1 MHPSMF
7 DASCSNRKRRCIIIQ
22 IGIIGAGKVGTTMGK
37 YVTVHGGNVSGFYS
51 RTVIS
56 AKEAAKFCNT
66 TYYTNLDSL
75 IEVSDTLFLTVTD
88 GAIRELWDYIAAKNV
103 EGKVICHFSGSLS
116 SDIFSNVK
124 GTGAFVCSI
133 HPIYA
138 FSNKFTAYQN
148 LTKALF
154 TVEGN
159 EQALKRMQKL
169 FVLFPN
175 KIIPIATEAKIKYH
189 AAASIASN
197 HIVGLLFMAIELLK
211 EAGIEEQTA
220 YEMLEPLVLNNLN
233 SLFLNGCA
241 NALTGPIERNDLLT
255 VEHHLEALNKSEW
268 NHVYRAVGA
277 VLVELAKEKHSD
289 RNYERMKK
297 MLKQKES
304 E

>member
-1 MHPSMF
+1 
-7 DASCSNRKRRCIIIQ
+7 
-22 IGIIGAGKVGTTMGK
+22 MGK
-37 YVTVHGGNVSGFYS
+37 YITVHGGNISGFYS

-66 TYYTNLDSL
+66 TYYTDLDSF

-88 GAIRELWDYIAAKNV
+88 GAIKELWDCIAAKNV

-116 SDIFSNVK
+116 SDIFSNVEK
-124 GTGAFVCSI
+124 TGAFVCSI

-159 EQALKRMQKL
+159 DCALEKMQELFLLLPNRIISISTQAK
-169 FVLFPN
+169 V
-175 KIIPIATEAKIKYH
+175 KYH

-197 HIVGLLFMAIELLK
+197 HIVGLLFEATELLK
-211 EAGIEEQTA
+211 EAGIAEQTA
-220 YEMLEPLVLNNLN
+220 YEMLEPLVFGNLEV
-233 SLFLNGCA
+233 LFKEGCV
-241 NALTGPIERNDLLT
+241 NALTGPVERNDILT
-255 VEHHLEALNKSEW
+255 VERHLEALEQSKW
-268 NHVYRAVGA
+268 NQTYRVVGQ
-277 VLVELAKEKHSD
+277 VLVEIAKEKHSEQD
-289 RNYERMKK
+289 FGRMQE
-297 MLKQKES
+297 LLNQKES